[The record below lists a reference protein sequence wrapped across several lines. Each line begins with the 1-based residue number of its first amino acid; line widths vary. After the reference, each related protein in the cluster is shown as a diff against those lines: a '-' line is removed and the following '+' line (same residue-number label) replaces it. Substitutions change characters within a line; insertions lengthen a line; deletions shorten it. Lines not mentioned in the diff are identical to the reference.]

1 MRTPVILR
9 VFKGNQLKE
18 VKQFDLDQIVIGH
31 EAEVQLDL
39 DDEAVSP
46 IHCLIEV
53 RDSGYYICD
62 LGSKSGTFKNGQ
74 QILDETLQSG
84 DEVGVGPYKLSFF
97 VGVPKPKATPAV
109 SNEKTQLISVPN
121 ESVATIPEEKP
132 VEVKTASIPSA
143 KIPEATAADVM
154 PAQVNQPEKAQKI
167 EKAPNKSTVTAKP
180 EIRQPVKAV
189 PSGKKKKRFSYAPVS
204 EVKDLK
210 DVLRPTK
217 GNVLEV
223 IVAWRERIL
232 NTYHFKHKGAFR
244 VGDTKN
250 EQIVIPAKNIPRG
263 WPLIEVGTSVKI
275 NVHSEMKAE
284 LYNSSGTQTIENLVT
299 TGKCTN
305 GPQGRQIRLDQSE
318 LLKLSLGDG
327 NINIFF
333 RFVPQAPTVPVA
345 PFFFSSSELAGVV
358 LSVVIAGVLAFYVS
372 IMKPPEDEPK
382 PVEVNRTAEVIFTK
396 PIPQQVTKVPPPPP
410 PPPEKVQPPPPPKTP
425 EKAKV
430 DNEKREK
437 QVKGAPTDK
446 AKSQKAQQA
455 ARANEVAPIPNS
467 QNRPK
472 KFTSTKQGGAVKLG
486 NQAGANAQSAQPKDV
501 SKIGLFGAF
510 GGGGIRSKLDQAYQ
524 GAGGILGQAEKAS
537 GSSGF
542 AEDREGDDVGSKFK
556 DTGAGGK
563 GTATQ
568 GIAGIGTKGRSSGM
582 SAYGGT
588 EGFGN
593 KTAVAIEAAGEEIGW
608 EGKIDKE
615 AVRRRIRHNLN
626 LIRGCYETELRKLDQ
641 AGRRSFEGKITLQWK
656 IVAHGLAKEVAV
668 TGTSLNNAAMEKCV
682 AARVA
687 TIIFP
692 DPPEGMEATV
702 TYPFVFKSGQ

>member
-39 DDEAVSP
+39 DDESVSP
-46 IHCLIEV
+46 IHCLIET
-53 RDSGYYICD
+53 RDNGYYICD
-62 LGSKSGTFKNGQ
+62 LGSKSGTFKNGN
-74 QILDETLQSG
+74 QILDEALHSG
-84 DEVGVGPYKLSFF
+84 DEVGIGPFKLSFF
-97 VGVPKPKATPAV
+97 IGVPKPRATPV
-109 SNEKTQLISVPN
+109 VVNDEKTELIAKQ
-121 ESVATIPEEKP
+121 ESVAEVAQLPKEKP
-132 VEVKTASIPSA
+132 VEKKEEKPAAEV
-143 KIPEATAADVM
+143 KIPASVPAAAVEAAPAAKAKKPEEKKAV
-154 PAQVNQPEKAQKI
+154 AQ
-167 EKAPNKSTVTAKP
+167 KP
-180 EIRQPVKAV
+180 EIKTHYRPPV
-189 PSGKKKKRFSYAPVS
+189 SSKKKKRISFAPAS
-204 EVKDLK
+204 EVVDLK

-232 NTYHFKHKGAFR
+232 NTYHFRHKGAIR

-250 EQIVIPAKNIPRG
+250 EQISLPTKNIPRG
-263 WPLIEVGTSVKI
+263 WPLIDVGGTVKI
-275 NVHSEMKAE
+275 NVHADMKVE
-284 LYNSSGTQTIENLVT
+284 LYNSSGTQNIESLSAV
-299 TGKCTN
+299 GKCTN

-318 LLKLSLGDG
+318 LLKLTLGDG
-327 NINIFF
+327 NINLFF
-333 RFVPQAPTVPVA
+333 RYVPQSPTVPVS

-358 LSVVIAGVLAFYVS
+358 LSVIIAGVLAFYVS
-372 IMKPPEDEPK
+372 IMKPPQEEPK
-382 PVEVNRTAEVIFTK
+382 PEEITRTAEVIFNK
-396 PIPQQVTKVPPPPP
+396 PLQTPSKPPPPPP
-410 PPPEKVQPPPPPKTP
+410 PPPEKVVPPPPKTP
-425 EKAKV
+425 EKAKME
-430 DNEKREK
+430 DQKREN

-446 AKSQKAQQA
+446 ARAQKAQQA
-455 ARANEVAPIPNS
+455 QRANEVAPIPNS

-524 GAGGILGQAEKAS
+524 GAGGILGQAEKAT

-542 AEDREGDDVGSKFK
+542 AENREGDDVGSKFK

-588 EGFGN
+588 EGFGD
-593 KTAVAIEAAGEEIGW
+593 KTSVAIEAGGAEETFVGS
-608 EGKIDKE
+608 IDKD
-615 AVRRRIRHNLN
+615 AVRRAIRHNLN
-626 LIRGCYETELRKLDQ
+626 LIRGCYEAELRKLDQ
-641 AGRRSFEGKITLQWK
+641 SGRKSFEGRVTMEWK
-656 IVAHGLAKEVAV
+656 IVDSGIAKDVQVKSSTLRNSATER
-668 TGTSLNNAAMEKCV
+668 CV
-682 AARVA
+682 ALRMA
-687 TIIFP
+687 TIKFP
-692 DPPEGMEATV
+692 DVPAGMEATV